1 MFMDGRWRVFRHP
14 RGRFF
19 TMQARAHIVVHGIV
33 QGVFFR
39 YSTQREAEGL
49 GLTGWVRNLP
59 DGGVEMSA
67 KVRQTPSR
75 SWLRGPA
82 AAPGAFVETAD
93 VSWEDHTGR
102 FLTFEIRY

>member
-1 MFMDGRWRVFRHP
+1 MAGFFGIH
-14 RGRFF
+14 RGHFF
-19 TMQARAHIVVHGIV
+19 TMQARAHIVVHGTV

-39 YSTQREAEGL
+39 YSTQREAQGL

-59 DGGVEMSA
+59 DGGVEIVCEGEKEA
-67 KVRQTPSR
+67 VQTLVDWSR
-75 SWLRGPA
+75 RGPR
-82 AAPGAFVETAD
+82 GAFVETAD

>member
-1 MFMDGRWRVFRHP
+1 
-14 RGRFF
+14 
-19 TMQARAHIVVHGIV
+19 MQARAHIVVHGTV

-39 YSTQREAEGL
+39 YSTQREAQGL

-59 DGGVEMSA
+59 DGGVEIVCEGEKEA
-67 KVRQTPSR
+67 VQTLVDWSR
-75 SWLRGPA
+75 RGPR
-82 AAPGAFVETAD
+82 GAFVETAD